1 MIVVVFPT
9 NHFYQKLMRQIAFL
23 INALV
28 LFIGIGLLGF
38 GGRDL
43 ILEFARRPFL
53 VRAEGEIVE
62 FEIQRK
68 FEGNP
73 SDGRIHEFF
82 VGYPKISFRTEA
94 GETIVF
100 TSRMLTQ
107 VINREAF
114 DARTGSKIIVVY
126 DSAKW
131 LAPTIDSPLINLSA
145 WFYAALGLTLTCVS
159 GGVFQTLRRS
169 RSRFF
174 EPL

>member
-1 MIVVVFPT
+1 
-9 NHFYQKLMRQIAFL
+9 MRQIAFL
-23 INALV
+23 ITALV
-28 LFIGIGLLGF
+28 LLIGIGLVGF
-38 GGRDL
+38 GGKDL
-43 ILEFARRPFL
+43 ILEFVRRPFL
-53 VRAEGEIVE
+53 ARAEGEIVE
-62 FEIQRK
+62 FEIHRK

-100 TSRMLTQ
+100 TSRMGTQ
-107 VINREAF
+107 LANRAAF
-114 DARTGSKIIVVY
+114 DIRTGSKITVVY
-126 DSAKW
+126 DPAKW

-169 RSRFF
+169 RNRFF